1 MLQLAGARA
10 VSIFL
15 TNKPMDL
22 WAVLV
27 NTRRSYVETWKAP
40 IATVYGRK

>member
-1 MLQLAGARA
+1 VLQLAGARA

-15 TNKPMDL
+15 TNKPIDL

-27 NTRRSYVETWKAP
+27 NTRRSCVELRKVP
-40 IATVYGRK
+40 IATVYGAK